1 MTKLEQIEKSVA
13 LLDPK
18 ELEAFS
24 LWFEEFQADR
34 WDRQIEK
41 DDAEGKFDRLAEEA
55 LSEFRTGKTRSL

>member
-13 LLDPK
+13 QLDPK

-24 LWFEEFQADR
+24 LWFEEFQAER

-55 LSEFRTGKTRSL
+55 LTEFRAGKTRSL

>member
-24 LWFEEFQADR
+24 LWFDEFQAER

-55 LSEFRTGKTRSL
+55 LTEFRAGKTRSL

>member
-24 LWFEEFQADR
+24 LWFDEFQAER

-55 LSEFRTGKTRSL
+55 LTELHAGKTKSL

>member
-13 LLDPK
+13 QLDPK

-24 LWFEEFQADR
+24 LWFEEFQAER

-55 LSEFRTGKTRSL
+55 LSEFRAGKTRSL

>member
-13 LLDPK
+13 QLDPK

-24 LWFEEFQADR
+24 LWFDEFQAER

-55 LSEFRTGKTRSL
+55 LTEFRAGKTRSL